1 MNLSQ
6 LIDYLSRDQE
16 FQSNLTKW
24 TEIKAKE
31 AHDEAVAVESYKT
44 ETTSTGGGSAGTTLG
59 DLLKEQISGGS
70 DS

>member
-24 TEIKAKE
+24 TEIKEKQAQY
-31 AHDEAVAVESYKT
+31 APFPKT
-44 ETTSTGGGSAGTTLG
+44 LNSRIL
-59 DLLKEQISGGS
+59 
-70 DS
+70 